1 MIYVETGKERDA
13 FVKFVEDALEILS
26 MGKYEDFLVLF
37 DSSRLQEKDLI
48 LALRYLD
55 ETRPV
60 LKIDN
65 PKTTTCDDSRC
76 DLIPFKDQS
85 GYTMDYDL
93 TTDGVSNDLTIQIEF
108 RLSGTGYKAILED
121 LHVL

>member
-1 MIYVETGKERDA
+1 MIYVETGKERES

-26 MGKYEDFLVLF
+26 TEDYGGFLSLF

-55 ETRPV
+55 ETWPV

-65 PKTTTCDDSRC
+65 PKTTAKDDIRY
-76 DLIPFKDQS
+76 DLICFKDKS

-93 TTDGVSNDLTIQIEF
+93 TTDGVSNDLTLQIEF
-108 RLSGTGYKAILED
+108 RLSGTGYQVILED